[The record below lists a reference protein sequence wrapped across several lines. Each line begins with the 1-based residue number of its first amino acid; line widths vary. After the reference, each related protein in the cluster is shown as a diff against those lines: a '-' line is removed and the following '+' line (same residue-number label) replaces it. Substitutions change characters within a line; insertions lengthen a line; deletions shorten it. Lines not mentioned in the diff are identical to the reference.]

1 MPAEHRAFVEVSR
14 FMHRSFEA
22 DGERQVSAP
31 VQLWFRNGGRAF
43 LRTAACP
50 PGINRKFTPNQISRT
65 FHAFSPS
72 LPQCKYF
79 RFIDGC

>member
-1 MPAEHRAFVEVSR
+1 MTAEHRAFAEVSR
-14 FMHRSFEA
+14 FVHRSFDT

-31 VQLWFRNGGRAF
+31 VHLWFRNGGHAF
-43 LRTAACP
+43 LANVRMPA
-50 PGINRKFTPNQISRT
+50 GINRKFTPNQISRI
-65 FHAFSPS
+65 FRGLSSS